1 MFCSKSQNNPHAQLI
16 SLWCAQIRRV
26 TFYTCTMEEETREFK
41 TDSIVRGY
49 HVCWT
54 PVIGEQL
61 VCEREDG
68 NSRDQY
74 AVAVEKVVTQ

>member
-1 MFCSKSQNNPHAQLI
+1 
-16 SLWCAQIRRV
+16 
-26 TFYTCTMEEETREFK
+26 MEEETREFK